1 MKTKYTKY
9 KYNLDDYEGSEQ
21 YIYDLLREERYRVF
35 NATEEIRRANEIKKQ
50 AEKEIKILKEEIDDL
65 RLEVKELK
73 EYNRKYTYKFPM
85 LFISIKKLIK
95 NKVANW

>member
-1 MKTKYTKY
+1 MNTKYTKS
-9 KYNLDDYEGSEQ
+9 KYNLYDYEGSEQ
-21 YIYDLLREERYRVF
+21 YIYDALGAARYRVF
-35 NATEEIRRANEIKKQ
+35 NATEERRRANEIKKQ
-50 AEKEIKILKEEIDDL
+50 ADKEIKILKEEIDDL
-65 RLEVKELK
+65 RLEVNELE